1 MSPEN
6 NFYNEENLE
15 RQSIAQDIR
24 HNYGFIF
31 SQITQLF
38 EFYYPEQ
45 NKKLSK
51 RAEDIE
57 TRIQILKKDEK
68 ISEYL
73 YSNFFVVYAQYPSLL
88 PGNLKKEKE
97 TSGEKKQ
104 FERLRKLKD
113 LLILYIGDL
122 ADEISD
128 VVNEAIEYD
137 KKTLIRDYFAK

>member
-45 NKKLSK
+45 NKRLSK

-68 ISEYL
+68 INEYL
-73 YSNFFVVYAQYPSLL
+73 YSNFFLAYTQYPSLL
-88 PGNLKKEKE
+88 PGNLKKERDVL
-97 TSGEKKQ
+97 GEEKQ
-104 FERLRKLKD
+104 CERLKNLKE
-113 LLILYIGDL
+113 LLVIYIGDL

-128 VVNEAIEYD
+128 VVNEKIEYD
-137 KKTLIRDYFAK
+137 RKTVIRDYFK

>member
-51 RAEDIE
+51 ELRTLKLESKFLRRMKRLVNIY
-57 TRIQILKKDEK
+57 IQT
-68 ISEYL
+68 
-73 YSNFFVVYAQYPSLL
+73 SL
-88 PGNLKKEKE
+88 
-97 TSGEKKQ
+97 
-104 FERLRKLKD
+104 
-113 LLILYIGDL
+113 
-122 ADEISD
+122 
-128 VVNEAIEYD
+128 
-137 KKTLIRDYFAK
+137 

>member
-45 NKKLSK
+45 NKKL
-51 RAEDIE
+51 
-57 TRIQILKKDEK
+57 
-68 ISEYL
+68 
-73 YSNFFVVYAQYPSLL
+73 
-88 PGNLKKEKE
+88 
-97 TSGEKKQ
+97 
-104 FERLRKLKD
+104 
-113 LLILYIGDL
+113 
-122 ADEISD
+122 
-128 VVNEAIEYD
+128 
-137 KKTLIRDYFAK
+137 

>member
-45 NKKLSK
+45 NKK
-51 RAEDIE
+51 AELPL
-57 TRIQILKKDEK
+57 THQP
-68 ISEYL
+68 
-73 YSNFFVVYAQYPSLL
+73 QYGLRL
-88 PGNLKKEKE
+88 P
-97 TSGEKKQ
+97 
-104 FERLRKLKD
+104 
-113 LLILYIGDL
+113 
-122 ADEISD
+122 
-128 VVNEAIEYD
+128 
-137 KKTLIRDYFAK
+137 

>member
-38 EFYYPEQ
+38 EFYYPEE

-57 TRIQILKKDEK
+57 ARIQILKKDEK

-73 YSNFFVVYAQYPSLL
+73 YSNFF
-88 PGNLKKEKE
+88 
-97 TSGEKKQ
+97 
-104 FERLRKLKD
+104 ERLKKLKD

-122 ADEISD
+122 ADEISG

-137 KKTLIRDYFAK
+137 KKTLIRDYFTK

>member
-15 RQSIAQDIR
+15 KQSIAQDIC

-68 ISEYL
+68 INEYW
-73 YSNFFVVYAQYPSLL
+73 YSNFFVAYAQYPSLL
-88 PGNLKKEKE
+88 PGNLKKEKDIA
-97 TSGEKKQ
+97 GEEKQ
-104 FERLRKLKD
+104 FERLKKLKD

-137 KKTLIRDYFAK
+137 KKTLIRDYFRK

>member
-6 NFYNEENLE
+6 NFYNENNLE
-15 RQSIAQDIR
+15 RQTIVQDIR

-73 YSNFFVVYAQYPSLL
+73 YSNFFVVYAQYSSLL

-97 TSGEKKQ
+97 TSGEEKQ
-104 FERLRKLKD
+104 FERLKKLKD

-137 KKTLIRDYFAK
+137 KKALIRDYFTK

>member
-1 MSPEN
+1 MSPET
-6 NFYNEENLE
+6 NFYNEEILE
-15 RQSIAQDIR
+15 RQSIVQDIR

-68 ISEYL
+68 INEYL
-73 YSNFFVVYAQYPSLL
+73 YSNFFVMYGQYPSLL
-88 PGNLKKEKE
+88 PGNLKKERDAL
-97 TSGEKKQ
+97 GEEKQ
-104 FERLRKLKD
+104 FERLKNLKE
-113 LLILYIGDL
+113 LLVIYIGDL

-128 VVNEAIEYD
+128 VVNEKIEYD
-137 KKTLIRDYFAK
+137 RKTVIRDYFK